1 MPLRDGSVDWT
12 AIVDEVRWKGQ
23 EPVYARAM
31 STALGV
37 LLDLESATITVIHTG
52 GPVVFLIADDDIELA
67 ITLSPRLV
75 EVRRQVG
82 LDLVGRAV
90 TLSEFESAQ
99 IRTECHFLLDR
110 IQAGATDP
118 TRPR

>member
-1 MPLRDGSVDWT
+1 M
-12 AIVDEVRWKGQ
+12 DEVRWKGQ

-31 STALGV
+31 SVALGV
-37 LLDLESATITVIHTG
+37 LLDFESAIITVLHTG
-52 GPVVFLIADDDIELA
+52 GPIVFLIADGDTEL
-67 ITLSPRLV
+67 TVTVGLRLV

-82 LDLVGRAV
+82 DDLVGRTV
-90 TLSEFESAQ
+90 FLSEFESAQ
-99 IRTECHFLLDR
+99 IRTECHLLLDR